1 MTLASSGTLSINDI
15 AGEYGGRSDPE
26 SLSEFYRGGSRVP
39 AHSNTTSIPSSGT
52 IQIDDFYGTSLTSP
66 LDLAHT
72 FTHGDGNS
80 SQGKFLF
87 RVRGY
92 CTVPTMTT
100 ACGSIQDSSVAG
112 GGFTATCT
120 NSFQYHESGY
130 PWSNGNTNPVYPA
143 WQITFNN
150 TSFQSWL
157 DTNYSQATF
166 TNLGTYSYDSFTN
179 DAVSGFGWGGFG
191 SSNAKSIKDA
201 FYNWTANQRQN
212 NQDTVTFS

>member
-1 MTLASSGTLSINDI
+1 MTLASSGSLSMNDI
-15 AGEYGGRSDPE
+15 AGEFGGRSDPE

-66 LDLAHT
+66 LDLAIT

-80 SQGKFLF
+80 SQGKSLF

-112 GGFTATCT
+112 GGFTATCV

-130 PWSNGNTNPVYPA
+130 PWTTSNPVFAA
-143 WQITFNN
+143 WQVAFDN
-150 TSFQSWL
+150 TSFMSWL
-157 DTNYSQATF
+157 DTNYTQANF
-166 TNLGTYSYDSFTN
+166 TNLGTYSYDSFSNSTTN
-179 DAVSGFGWGGFG
+179 GFTWGGFS
-191 SSNAKSIKDA
+191 SSNPASIKNA
-201 FYNWTANQRQN
+201 FYNWTANQRQG

>member
-1 MTLASSGTLSINDI
+1 MTLASSGTLSINDT

-92 CTVPTMTT
+92 CTVPNMTT

>member
-39 AHSNTTSIPSSGT
+39 AHSNTTSIPASGT

-92 CTVPTMTT
+92 CTVPNMTT

-130 PWSNGNTNPVYPA
+130 PWSNGVSNPVYAA

-166 TNLGTYSYDSFTN
+166 TNLGTYSYDGFTN
-179 DAVSGFGWGGFG
+179 DAVTGFTWGGFN
-191 SSNAKSIKDA
+191 SSNPKGTKDA
-201 FYNWTANQRQN
+201 FYNWTANQRQG